1 VNNALENKLTQR
13 KIKPTAMRLLVLRE
27 LVESKSTLNL
37 KELERRFDHVDR
49 VTLYR
54 TLKTFES
61 NKLIHSI
68 EDGTGSVKYALCEEE
83 CACNPDDQHVHF
95 HCVNC
100 NETFCLTKSKIP
112 NVQIPSGFEVNSVNM
127 VYQGVCPNCK

>member
-1 VNNALENKLTQR
+1 MNNPLENKLTQR

-27 LVESKSTLNL
+27 LVESNSTLNL
-37 KELERRFDHVDR
+37 KELEIRFDNVDR

-68 EDGTGSVKYALCEEE
+68 EDGSGAVKYALCEEG
-83 CACNPDDQHVHF
+83 CSCNPNDQHVHF
-95 HCVNC
+95 HCVKC
-100 NETFCLTKSKIP
+100 DETFCLSKTKIP
-112 NVQIPSGFEVNSVNM
+112 EVKIPAGFEASSVNM

>member
-112 NVQIPSGFEVNSVNM
+112 NVQIPSGFEVNSVSM